1 VLGIL
6 LDPRAAS
13 RVLYEVIDR
22 ESAVLM
28 DLLETFDNIAY
39 TPPMGDEV
47 SRYRINLMVDLA
59 LRLLQNGIELI
70 LYESLRKIDWEQGHC
85 FEHVREDQDRARLAR
100 PFLSSFEYRPPVL
113 LRTAEELNEC
123 LASQTSVLQRC
134 SELQIKLER
143 ETRALAAITPLAF
156 KELPK
161 LEWSEECYLDDAVQ
175 RLGHL
180 ASPSSLL
187 PDEPIVE
194 TPELTYP
201 TFPAPFIPPVTPEIQ
216 RKRDQ
221 RRRRRN
227 QTARKPT
234 PPSPSPGP
242 SRQVAR
248 RTQGRPPRHQGRG
261 RAPTHPYR
269 RPDPLD
275 GFYDADNYVDGYDD
289 LVDYD

>member
-6 LDPRAAS
+6 LDRKAAS

-28 DLLETFDNIAY
+28 DLLETFDNVAY

-47 SRYRINLMVDLA
+47 SRYRINLLVDLA
-59 LRLLQNGIELI
+59 LRLIQNGIELI
-70 LYESLRKIDWEQGHC
+70 LYESLRKVDWDQDHC
-85 FEHVREDQDRARLAR
+85 FEYVRKDQDRAHLAR

-113 LRTAEELNEC
+113 LRAAEELKEC
-123 LASQTSVLQRC
+123 LASQNSVLQRC
-134 SELQIKLER
+134 SKLQDKLEQ
-143 ETRALAAITPLAF
+143 ETRALSAIVPLAF

-187 PDEPIVE
+187 PDAPIVK

-201 TFPAPFIPPVTPEIQ
+201 TFPAPFILPVTPEIQ

-221 RRRRRN
+221 RRRRRD

-234 PPSPSPGP
+234 PPSPSPAAGP
-242 SRQVAR
+242 SSQTAR
-248 RTQGRPPRHQGRG
+248 RTQGRPG
-261 RAPTHPYR
+261 
-269 RPDPLD
+269 
-275 GFYDADNYVDGYDD
+275 
-289 LVDYD
+289 

>member
-1 VLGIL
+1 
-6 LDPRAAS
+6 
-13 RVLYEVIDR
+13 
-22 ESAVLM
+22 
-28 DLLETFDNIAY
+28 
-39 TPPMGDEV
+39 
-47 SRYRINLMVDLA
+47 MVDLA

-85 FEHVREDQDRARLAR
+85 FEHVRKDQDRARLAR

-113 LRTAEELNEC
+113 LRTAEELSEC
-123 LASQTSVLQRC
+123 LASQTKVLHHC
-134 SELQIKLER
+134 SKLQTKLEQ
-143 ETRALAAITPLAF
+143 ETRALSAIVPMAF

-161 LEWSEECYLDDAVQ
+161 LEWSEECYLDDVVQ

-187 PDEPIVE
+187 PDAPIVK

-201 TFPAPFIPPVTPEIQ
+201 TFPPPFIPP
-216 RKRDQ
+216 
-221 RRRRRN
+221 
-227 QTARKPT
+227 TARKPT

-242 SRQVAR
+242 SRQVAW

-261 RAPTHPYR
+261 RAPTHSYR